1 MVAAYILIPLAL
13 TLVIEP
19 LFFFAIGY
27 RGKRFFII
35 CLLINFITNA
45 SMSLWMGLSY
55 STVLEY
61 HWESTLILEII
72 AVVVEGV
79 VYYLND
85 HKIIGFIW
93 SLAAN
98 VLSFSIGLLVYY
110 LIYGR
115 LYL

>member
-1 MVAAYILIPLAL
+1 MEIAYIFIPLAL

-19 LFFFAIGY
+19 LFFLAIGY
-27 RGKRFFII
+27 RGKRFFIL
-35 CLLINFITNA
+35 CFLINFITNA

-55 STVLEY
+55 LTVLEY
-61 HWESTLILEII
+61 HWESTLILEIVI
-72 AVVVEGV
+72 VIVEGV

-85 HKIIGFIW
+85 RKVIGFVW

-98 VLSFSIGLLVYY
+98 ALSFFIGLLIYY

-115 LYL
+115 IYL

>member
-1 MVAAYILIPLAL
+1 MEIAYVFIPLAL
-13 TLVIEP
+13 TLIIEP
-19 LFFFAIGY
+19 LFFLAIGY

-45 SMSLWMGLSY
+45 SLTLLNGLSY
-55 STVLEY
+55 LTVLEY
-61 HWESTLILEII
+61 HWESTLILEIVII
-72 AVVVEGV
+72 AIEGL

-85 HKIIGFIW
+85 RKLIGFVW

-98 VLSFSIGLLVYY
+98 ALSFSIGLLIYY

-115 LYL
+115 IYL